1 MTDNGERFKSL
12 CHMATELLEAAM
24 IKGAFGAEGEIMR
37 GFRFRESF
45 GRVSAQDGAHEAY
58 LMPVQLYPHDDA
70 HTHFWYIVA

>member
-1 MTDNGERFKSL
+1 MVI
-12 CHMATELLEAAM
+12 ELLETAM
-24 IKGAFGAEGEIMR
+24 IKEAFSAGGRSMR